1 MLKKLLYKT
10 GDARLLSRLTH
21 LVMQCPSMQTERTE
35 MFNELRNVEGGC
47 GALIL
52 DNARD
57 LLSILLGK
65 YVEMYAPEQMDAIW
79 LTAGKFIS
87 RMYLRSLNLR
97 KGIG

>member
-1 MLKKLLYKT
+1 
-10 GDARLLSRLTH
+10 
-21 LVMQCPSMQTERTE
+21 MQTERTE

-65 YVEMYAPEQMDAIW
+65 SAEMYAPEQMDAIW
-79 LTAGKFIS
+79 LQRPG
-87 RMYLRSLNLR
+87 SLFPECIYVALTWEKVLVR
-97 KGIG
+97 FRHGAPG